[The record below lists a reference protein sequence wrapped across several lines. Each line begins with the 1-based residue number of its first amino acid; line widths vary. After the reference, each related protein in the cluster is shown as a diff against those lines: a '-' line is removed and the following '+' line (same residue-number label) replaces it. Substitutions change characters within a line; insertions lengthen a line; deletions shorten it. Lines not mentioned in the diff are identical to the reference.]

1 MGVLIDARIRPW
13 LVEALDS
20 GDFTENRASHRVILR
35 PVLKSSGAMVPVGPG
50 IEAQGGPGRDSGDSE
65 GGRPLRTVVLSGPR
79 SRSSVAKPPDSG
91 RRARSK
97 FISEGG

>member
-13 LVEALDS
+13 SVKWPES
-20 GDFTENRASHRVILR
+20 RDFTENRASHRVILR

-65 GGRPLRTVVLSGPR
+65 GGRPLITVVLSSPR
-79 SRSSVAKPPDSG
+79 NS
-91 RRARSK
+91 
-97 FISEGG
+97 